1 MSNATRANAGVCCAW
16 CRVQEGGS
24 GGPAQEAGIP
34 GALTLAP
41 GGEEEENLG
50 STRLT
55 VASPAT
61 HPMIEP
67 DPASS
72 AGQRLVSPGQPGS
85 CMLEGNLG
93 QGMCKTELWPQTA

>member
-1 MSNATRANAGVCCAW
+1 MQ
-16 CRVQEGGS
+16 RVQEGGS
-24 GGPAQEAGIP
+24 GGSAQEAGTP

-41 GGEEEENLG
+41 GGEREENPG

-55 VASPAT
+55 VASPAS
-61 HPMIEP
+61 HPMIAP
-67 DPASS
+67 GPASS

-93 QGMCKTELWPQTA
+93 QGVCRTELWPQSITLN